1 MSDTERYIANRQR
14 LIDGH
19 AYDPSSERDAC
30 GVGLV
35 CAIDGKPR
43 REVVELGI
51 AALKAVWHRG
61 AVDADGKT
69 GDGAGIM
76 VSVPQT
82 FFAEQVARVGHK
94 PRGGK
99 IAVGMIFLPRTDLA
113 AQELART
120 IVESEFLRFGLSHY

>member
-69 GDGAGIM
+69 GDGAGLH
-76 VSVPQT
+76 VELPNH
-82 FFAEQVARVGHK
+82 FFDDAIENGGHK
-94 PRGGK
+94 PGTGRL
-99 IAVGMIFLPRTDLA
+99 AVGMIFLPRTDLS
-113 AQELART
+113 AQENC
-120 IVESEFLRFGLSHY
+120 